1 MKGEPDTRS
10 STPRSAIKT
19 HIVVVLHATLGRLE
33 APGHQRPLEPFEGTA
48 CNQIPFSA
56 LWGAEAYRGN
66 EESCM
71 DCQEDLGSEGV
82 PDTRSVTPSS
92 AIKTHIVVVLHAT
105 LGRLEAPGHPKVC
118 IVKACT
124 F

>member
-1 MKGEPDTRS
+1 MQVGRQQFIWTARKIWEVKGEPDTRS

-71 DCQEDLGSEGV
+71 DCQEDLGSEGG
-82 PDTRSVTPSS
+82 
-92 AIKTHIVVVLHAT
+92 A
-105 LGRLEAPGHPKVC
+105 GHTFGDPKLNN
-118 IVKACT
+118 
-124 F
+124 